1 MTLQSA
7 ILLLIGCAL
16 LALGVLRLRR
26 R

>member
-1 MTLQSA
+1 MTPQSA

-16 LALGVLRLRR
+16 VALGVLRLRR